1 MENIKTADIHIH
13 KSIKKFKGLLYT
25 TLRIWRT
32 YVNTICLSVISILF
46 SIVWIF
52 PCHLSNSLVLSFFPF
67 NNRSVCA
74 LTRAQTDHKS
84 VIDETFF
91 KADILSELL
100 NLHLIQ
106 SIHNCKK
113 NPFTMIYV
121 CDLVVHH
128 FKIFCNQ
135 SLSSHLQ
142 DVFFTPPL
150 RSHFMTHQRVKD
162 NVYQVIIWYRALW
175 TSEHDLCSIIVS

>member
-113 NPFTMIYV
+113 KTRLLWFMFVI
-121 CDLVVHH
+121 
-128 FKIFCNQ
+128 
-135 SLSSHLQ
+135 SLSIILKYFVIKAFHHIYRM
-142 DVFFTPPL
+142 FFSL
-150 RSHFMTHQRVKD
+150 HR
-162 NVYQVIIWYRALW
+162 
-175 TSEHDLCSIIVS
+175 